1 MLNKIFRSCFHLHR
15 PDCHGHPVSCFLPPH
30 ILSAIVNS
38 PRSSAAQRSIAL
50 DTLNI
55 TSSLSNART
64 GYTESQRSAIQQQRL
79 ARLSLGKTQLQAA
92 VAGQPTRTIYTA
104 NNTQKLPG
112 TVVRNEG
119 DPPTGDAAVDEAYQY
134 MGNTY
139 DFYWN
144 VFQRDSIDN
153 AGYPLNGSVHY
164 GNNYDNAFWDGQRM
178 IYGDGDGVQFTRFT
192 VSVDI
197 IGHELTHGVTQNE
210 SGLIY
215 WKETGA
221 LNESLSDVFGSM
233 VKQYVN
239 NQTVQQADWLVGQGL
254 FLPSWVAQYPQDL
267 AIRSL
272 KAPGTAYNDPVLG
285 PDPQPSNMAK
295 YVNTLSDNGG
305 VHINSGIANY
315 AFYLAATAMGGYSW
329 QTVGPI
335 WYAAMTNPSLSKSA
349 TFSDFARLTVMAAR
363 QLFPNTNAAQAVHQA
378 WTQVGVSMKMSFS
391 TAGGN

>member
-1 MLNKIFRSCFHLHR
+1 
-15 PDCHGHPVSCFLPPH
+15 
-30 ILSAIVNS
+30 
-38 PRSSAAQRSIAL
+38 
-50 DTLNI
+50 
-55 TSSLSNART
+55 
-64 GYTESQRSAIQQQRL
+64 
-79 ARLSLGKTQLQAA
+79 
-92 VAGQPTRTIYTA
+92 
-104 NNTQKLPG
+104 
-112 TVVRNEG
+112 
-119 DPPTGDAAVDEAYQY
+119 

-139 DFYWN
+139 DFYWT
-144 VFQRDSIDN
+144 VFQRDSVDN

-164 GNNYDNAFWDGQRM
+164 SRNYDNAFWDGQRM

-192 VSVDI
+192 ISVDV

-239 NQTVQQADWLVGQGL
+239 NQNVQQADWLIGQGL
-254 FLPSWVAQYPQDL
+254 FLPTWVAQYPQDL
-267 AIRSL
+267 AIRSM

-285 PDPQPSNMAK
+285 PDPQPANMAN
-295 YVNTLSDNGG
+295 YVNTISDNGG

-335 WYAAMTNPSLSKSA
+335 WYAAMTSPNLTKNA
-349 TFSDFARLTVMAAR
+349 TFSDFARLTFQFAR
-363 QLFPNTNAAQAVHQA
+363 RLYPNSNAAQAVAQA
-378 WTQVGVSMKMSFS
+378 WTQVGV
-391 TAGGN
+391 ALP